1 MARIESG
8 ELLPNEHIEA
18 LVADGTVTQLH
29 RGNRY
34 ADAGDVFEIDGEV
47 FEVVDVETRRFGD
60 LTDEDAR
67 AEGSADM
74 ESYRERLEMVHENFE
89 WDPNSEVVRH
99 RFEPR

>member
-1 MARIESG
+1 MARIEPD
-8 ELLPNEHIEA
+8 ELLPNEHLEA

-34 ADAGDVFEIDGEV
+34 ADAGDTFEIDDEV
-47 FEVVDVETRRFGD
+47 FEVVAVETRRLGD

-67 AEGSADM
+67 AEGSTDM
-74 ESYRERLEMVHENFE
+74 ESYRERLERVHDDFE
-89 WDPNSEVVRH
+89 WNPDSEVVRH